1 MQAGIIYIFG
11 VAIII
16 AIAVLGLFV
25 WGAHSGAFDK
35 TEDAKYVLFRD
46 DEEQEEMPTHP
57 PSNPRHLP

>member
-16 AIAVLGLFV
+16 ALAVLGLFV

-46 DEEQEEMPTHP
+46 DEEQEETL
-57 PSNPRHLP
+57 NTPRHLP

>member
-1 MQAGIIYIFG
+1 MQASIIYIFG

-16 AIAVLGLFV
+16 ALAVLGLFV

-46 DEEQEEMPTHP
+46 DDEEETL
-57 PSNPRHLP
+57 NAPRHLP